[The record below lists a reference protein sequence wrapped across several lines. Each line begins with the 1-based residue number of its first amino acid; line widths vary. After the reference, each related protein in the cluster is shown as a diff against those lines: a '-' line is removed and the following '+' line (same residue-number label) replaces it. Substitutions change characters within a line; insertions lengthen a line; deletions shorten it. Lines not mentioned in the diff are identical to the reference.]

1 MKTWSKIALIYLVLV
16 GVIGLLLRYSFL
28 GATGFIFQYLK
39 HAHSHVAFLGWVFNA
54 LFVLI
59 IHNSISN
66 STSIKWQFY
75 LFQISI
81 VGMMISFP
89 LQGYGAMSIAFSTTH
104 IFISVWFYF
113 SVINR
118 LNDSDRGMRWVKIGG
133 FYMLISNIGPLMLA
147 PIMILDLRDSFLYQ
161 YSLQHYLHFQYNGW
175 FITTI
180 IGLLVKY
187 FNPKLNERPLLL
199 LLAWSTIPL
208 LFLSVELIESNLIYR
223 LIGGAAAIA
232 QVIGSVWL
240 AKALSKALS
249 HESAFMR
256 SAIVTGLVFF
266 IIKCLAQLTVVFP
279 ALSADFI
286 QSHNAVIGYL
296 HLIFLGVITNLL
308 IILFFKASFIN
319 KSALSKVGFW
329 LFNLGSITM
338 ILILIFSPLR
348 IVQPYFLNLFLS
360 ACLIVLGMITL
371 SVRRLVSW

>member
-59 IHNSISN
+59 IHNSVLN

-81 VGMMISFP
+81 AGMMISFP
-89 LQGYGAMSIAFSTTH
+89 LQGYGAMSIAFSSAH

-118 LNDSDRGMRWVKIGG
+118 LNDSDLGMRWVKIGG

-147 PIMILDLRDSFLYQ
+147 PIMMLDLRDSFLYQ

-240 AKALSKALS
+240 ARALLNALS
-249 HESAFMR
+249 HESTFMR

-279 ALSADFI
+279 ALSEDFI

-308 IILFFKASFIN
+308 IILFFK
-319 KSALSKVGFW
+319 
-329 LFNLGSITM
+329 
-338 ILILIFSPLR
+338 
-348 IVQPYFLNLFLS
+348 
-360 ACLIVLGMITL
+360 
-371 SVRRLVSW
+371 